1 MKKGGTFHDRSVY
14 RFDGWQCRKQGLVYI
29 TQMQH
34 RSLSYDTDNVIS
46 VLLNTSNALRQIADT
61 NIRTGTYVKH
71 FGTSEADTQ
80 QNIGWIQR
88 VTMMLQ

>member
-1 MKKGGTFHDRSVY
+1 
-14 RFDGWQCRKQGLVYI
+14 
-29 TQMQH
+29 MQH

-80 QNIGWIQR
+80 QNIG
-88 VTMMLQ
+88 